1 MPKKIKLLKKNQ
13 TSIIK
18 KFPPNILKFE
28 RVNET
33 RLNTRSDFKIF
44 HLGESHSADTILH
57 DQACLCFVS
66 K

>member
-28 RVNET
+28 QQLHNL
-33 RLNTRSDFKIF
+33 LNTLTLFNQYD
-44 HLGESHSADTILH
+44 
-57 DQACLCFVS
+57 
-66 K
+66 

>member
-28 RVNET
+28 HI
-33 RLNTRSDFKIF
+33 LKKIGYYDNSPIIKNIHKNF
-44 HLGESHSADTILH
+44 
-57 DQACLCFVS
+57 
-66 K
+66 